1 MRLIAPVFVEKLFD
15 GRAGL
20 ACSKALA
27 QCRQPGKPRPAV
39 CGRSRLGQP
48 GEFGD
53 RMSVAGDHD
62 FLAALGQ
69 VISLSNWDCVWSS
82 VAIMRSFNPCLS
94 GCHT

>member
-1 MRLIAPVFVEKLFD
+1 MRLIAPVFVEELFD
-15 GRAGL
+15 GRAGP
-20 ACSKALA
+20 ACSQALA

-53 RMSVAGDHD
+53 RMSVAVNHD

-69 VISLSNWDCVWSS
+69 GDQPEQFGLSLFQCRRHAVI
-82 VAIMRSFNPCLS
+82 
-94 GCHT
+94 